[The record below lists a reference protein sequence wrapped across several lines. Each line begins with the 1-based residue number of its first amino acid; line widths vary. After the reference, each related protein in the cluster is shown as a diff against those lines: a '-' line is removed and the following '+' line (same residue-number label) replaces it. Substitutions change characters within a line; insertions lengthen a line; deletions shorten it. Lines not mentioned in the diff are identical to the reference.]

1 MTVARKGEWV
11 QIRRVVL
18 PAGSRAPQVPE
29 DTAVV
34 PLELKVKGFL
44 VEETARCGET
54 VTVRT
59 AIGRE
64 HRGVLIAVDPP
75 YDVGFGPPPKALL
88 GIGEELREMLRG
100 KAEQP

>member
-1 MTVARKGEWV
+1 MTVARRGEWV

-29 DTAVV
+29 DTAAV

-59 AIGRE
+59 SLGRE
-64 HRGVLIAVDPP
+64 HRGVLASVDPP

-88 GIGEELREMLRG
+88 GIGEELRGMLRG
-100 KAEQP
+100 KVEQP